1 MIIYFFLKNDLKYNL
16 ILDIEIKI
24 ENRSF
29 DRCYTWQMSLQ
40 IIYFIYYLLNLI
52 YYNNWFV

>member
-16 ILDIEIKI
+16 IFDIEIQI

-29 DRCYTWQMSLQ
+29 DRWYTWQMSLQ
-40 IIYFIYYLLNLI
+40 NYLFYFIIYLNLI
-52 YYNNWFV
+52 YYNN